1 MNNSYEHMQLDREK
15 LLNLGRLP
23 AGQYAY
29 HLSFLNPF
37 KQHFEIEAKILGDFQ
52 NTFVIADNSP
62 KRNIHLVFNAQPDK
76 ETLISLHLKEGE
88 SIFVKPAICAQLHTD
103 EQKLPTH
110 ALLARGLI
118 NSFYIQDRD
127 KRESVAD
134 SFRPVDIYARVFQD
148 VQLHN
153 DVNSSNGFLK
163 SSETFYDFIDL
174 EAARKQLDYVVLEK
188 MLIERKGGF
197 FSRIKR
203 KMARKFFVTAYKI
216 FIRNEARKNYVAKL
230 YRNYIN
236 MNYLSERRN
245 K

>member
-1 MNNSYEHMQLDREK
+1 MNNSYEHMQLNRDQ

-37 KQHFEIEAKILGDFQ
+37 KKHFQIEAKIPGEFQ
-52 NTFVIADNSP
+52 STFVIADNSP
-62 KRNIHLVFNAQPDK
+62 KKNIHFVFDAQPDK
-76 ETLISLHLKEGE
+76 ETTISLRLKEGE
-88 SIFVKPAICAQLHTD
+88 SIFIKPAICPQLHAD
-103 EQKLPTH
+103 EQKLPAQ
-110 ALLARGLI
+110 ALLARGVI
-118 NSFYIQDRD
+118 NSFYIQDQD
-127 KRESVAD
+127 KREFVAD
-134 SFRPVDIYARVFQD
+134 SYRAVDIYARVFQD

-153 DVNSSNGFLK
+153 DVNSNSGFLK
-163 SSETFYDFIDL
+163 SRETFYDFIDL

-188 MLIERKGGF
+188 MLTEKKGGF
-197 FSRIKR
+197 FSRIIR
-203 KMARKFFVTAYKI
+203 KMVRKFFITAYKI
-216 FIRNEARKNYVAKL
+216 FTRSEGRKNYIAKL